1 MKFDIARLYLLPSNL
16 PSRIIEDET
25 DNIRNSSSV
34 FNALYLLEEQIV
46 PIITSI
52 ESNGILISSTWLES
66 EIRRLNQ
73 LLGSTHQLHSLITIL
88 NLKKQQ
94 GDNKIDM
101 ELSHIKKWIIP
112 LERTSNASFS
122 DFRIKGKWKL
132 FSSYSGRIS
141 ASQMPLTSMP
151 KRMRKYVISSSSEK
165 ELWSIDLNQAELRF
179 LGYYADDNFLLDHF
193 STNNDMYSY
202 IGNLISNY
210 SCNTWPKCLRNVSK
224 TFLLAWLYGASTNT
238 LMKKL
243 RKNDFNITSVDVNHI
258 LEQLE
263 RTIPQAVHYL
273 DTCSTSR
280 EVRTF
285 FGYAIPLVEMKKST
299 KRNFGLQSSVA
310 TAIKLL
316 MLEAQ
321 NLKLDVVHVI
331 HDEIWIEVNP
341 TYSKWQNHLQ
351 QNFNTTMN
359 SYHKGFPL
367 NNILNFKKM
376 EEKING

>member
-16 PSRIIEDET
+16 PSKVIEDET

-94 GDNKIDM
+94 GDNKADM
-101 ELSHIKKWIIP
+101 ELSHIKKWIVP
-112 LERTSNASFS
+112 LERTSNRLIS

-151 KRMRKYVISSSSEK
+151 KSMRKYVISSSSEK

-193 STNNDMYSY
+193 NTNNDMYSY
-202 IGNLISNY
+202 IGSLISNF
-210 SCNTWPKCLRNVSK
+210 SCNTRPKCLRKVSK

-243 RKNDFNITSVDVNHI
+243 RKKGFYVTTIDIQDI
-258 LEQLE
+258 LSQLAN
-263 RTIPQAVHYL
+263 RMLQAIHYL
-273 DTCSTSR
+273 DICSTSR

-310 TAIKLL
+310 TTIKLL

-341 TYSKWQNHLQ
+341 SYSNWQKLLQ

-367 NNILNFKKM
+367 NNILNFKQL
-376 EEKING
+376 EEKRNG

>member
-101 ELSHIKKWIIP
+101 ELSHIKKWIVP

-122 DFRIKGKWKL
+122 DFRIKGNWKL

-179 LGYYADDNFLLDHF
+179 LAYYADDKFLLDHF

-243 RKNDFNITSVDVNHI
+243 RKKGFYVTTIDIQDI
-258 LEQLE
+258 LSQLAN
-263 RTIPQAVHYL
+263 RMLQAVHYL

-316 MLEAQ
+316 MLEA
-321 NLKLDVVHVI
+321 NKLDLEIVHVI
-331 HDEIWIEVNP
+331 HDELWIEVNP
-341 TYSKWQNHLQ
+341 SYSNWQELLQ
-351 QNFNTTMN
+351 LNFEKTINR
-359 SYHKGFPL
+359 YHNGFPL
-367 NNILNFKKM
+367 NNILKFNQLK
-376 EEKING
+376 GVC

>member
-1 MKFDIARLYLLPSNL
+1 MKFDIARLFLLPSNL

-101 ELSHIKKWIIP
+101 ELSHIKKWIVP

-151 KRMRKYVISSSSEK
+151 KRMRKYAISSSSEK

-179 LGYYADDNFLLDHF
+179 LAYYANDPFLLGHF
-193 STNNDMYSY
+193 NTGQDMYSY
-202 IGNLISNY
+202 IGNLINSYNLNA
-210 SCNTWPKCLRNVSK
+210 SPEWLRNVCK

-238 LMKKL
+238 LIKQL
-243 RKNDFNITSVDVNHI
+243 RKKGFHVTSVDLKHV
-258 LEQLE
+258 LKQLE
-263 RTIPQAVHYL
+263 LQMSKAIRYL
-273 DTCSTSR
+273 TLCSNQN
-280 EVRTF
+280 EVQTF
-285 FGYAIPLVEMKKST
+285 FGKVMPLIEMKDST
-299 KRNFGLQSSVA
+299 KRNFALQSSVA

-316 MLEAQ
+316 MLEA
-321 NLKLDVVHVI
+321 NKLDLEIVHVI
-331 HDEIWIEVNP
+331 HDELWIEVNRS
-341 TYSKWQNHLQ
+341 YSNWQELLQ
-351 QNFNTTMN
+351 LNFEKTINR
-359 SYHKGFPL
+359 YHNGFPL
-367 NNILNFKKM
+367 NNILKFNQLK
-376 EEKING
+376 GVC